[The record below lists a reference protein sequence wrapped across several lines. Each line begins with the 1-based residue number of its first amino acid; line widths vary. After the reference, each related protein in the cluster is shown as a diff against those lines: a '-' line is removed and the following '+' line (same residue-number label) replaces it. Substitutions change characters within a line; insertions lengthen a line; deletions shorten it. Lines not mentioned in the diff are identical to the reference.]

1 MINYY
6 EKVDFEKTVYTVGE
20 SGIEEHELGDIATQ
34 YADMATTPH
43 GIAPRMYV
51 EGTDLRTWGTGGSN
65 EALVNQFK
73 TSEQA
78 QHALLLC
85 HLYDLDNNVDAP
97 LVFFS
102 REDAE
107 AVHAELL
114 EDV

>member
-6 EKVDFEKTVYTVGE
+6 EKVDFEKTVYTIGE

-34 YADMATTPH
+34 YADMTTTPQ
-43 GIAPRMYV
+43 GVAPRMYV

-65 EALVNQFK
+65 EALVNQFA

-85 HLYDLDNNVDAP
+85 HLYDLDNDFDAP
-97 LVFFS
+97 VVFFS

-107 AVHAELL
+107 VVHAELL